1 MICYNDRTEPVYIP
15 TQKEI
20 SHLEQI
26 LGASILIKNWTK
38 LLVEIEIEYLPDAYN
53 SSHPSDYPLPTE
65 NRTKHIR
72 YQGSRKDLSI
82 ITENMKWWFY
92 WRSRPPTKMSTY
104 KISVSESE
112 QDAVYSTMLWGSK
125 DPNSIDVR
133 YNELLQSIYKTA
145 FLRANLPTFFKI
157 I

>member
-1 MICYNDRTEPVYIP
+1 MICYSDRTEPVYIP

-20 SHLEQI
+20 SHIEQI
-26 LGASILIKNWTK
+26 LGASILMKNWAK
-38 LLVEIEIEYLPDAYN
+38 LPVEMEIEFLPDTYN
-53 SSHPSDYPLPTE
+53 SSHPSDYPLPKK

-104 KISVSESE
+104 QISVSHHES
-112 QDAVYSTMLWGSK
+112 DKVTYSTMLWVS
-125 DPNSIDVR
+125 DDLHR
-133 YNELLQSIYKTA
+133 EYNELLQSIYKTA
-145 FLRANLPTFFKI
+145 FLRANLPAFFKMI
-157 I
+157 